1 MEKLGFKRA
10 LVKIRSPPL
19 FKIRTSRN
27 FHEIGTLGFLSREL
41 LENFSPNNKQATKQ
55 QKDNWINRQ
64 AIQHKQT
71 DKPST

>member
-1 MEKLGFKRA
+1 MEKVGFKRA

-41 LENFSPNNKQATKQ
+41 LENFSPNNKQTKQ
-55 QKDNWINRQ
+55 TNNKRRKEQIDKPPSNT
-64 AIQHKQT
+64 KQT
-71 DKPST
+71 N